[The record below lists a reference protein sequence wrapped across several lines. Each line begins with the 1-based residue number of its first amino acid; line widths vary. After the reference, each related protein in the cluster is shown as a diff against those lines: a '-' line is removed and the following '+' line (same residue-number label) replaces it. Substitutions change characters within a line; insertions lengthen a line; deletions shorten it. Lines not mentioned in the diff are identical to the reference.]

1 MDARSAFL
9 FISTSSYGF
18 RLCPMG
24 ARGCQRYFVIALN
37 LASAALCLDP
47 GVFIERSRQVRDL
60 IMDLSMG
67 FLDRLELLGKL
78 EAGPLFLDHGDDLV
92 EVSVRPLE
100 VLDEPGCTRCVMVFL
115 TISIL
120 PPGYSYPPGWIAK
133 AA

>member
-1 MDARSAFL
+1 VSDGGPWLSKVFCYSPELGKCSLVLGYR
-9 FISTSSYGF
+9 
-18 RLCPMG
+18 RLH
-24 ARGCQRYFVIALN
+24 RTIQV
-37 LASAALCLDP
+37 
-47 GVFIERSRQVRDL
+47 VRDV
-60 IMDLSMG
+60 IMDLSMV

-78 EAGPLFLDHGDDLV
+78 EAGPVFLDHGDDLV